1 MNPIFNIR
9 QFPKLR
15 NLKILSKLNLIRILL
30 HQPIKPLRCNLT
42 IMRNPNNLSLK
53 QMLLLPIKN
62 RITLYLRIQLPSKR
76 IFDKS

>member
-15 NLKILSKLNLIRILL
+15 NLKILSKLNLIGILL

-42 IMRNPNNLSLK
+42 IMRNPNNLRLK

-62 RITLYLRIQLPSKR
+62 RITLYLRIQLSCKR
-76 IFDKS
+76 IFNKS